1 MWKNLVQDSSLSV
14 IVAIDSAET
23 WFNADTTRMSNPSNQ
38 YKNFK
43 RFQRGMMNRLD
54 SGGFWLPS
62 NDKYLMALEN
72 IYNASPLPAKP
83 ASSSNLLAFMNPVWK
98 GLGPFEPPKV
108 HLSNSYASSTGIGRI
123 TCVRFHPTDPDQ
135 IFIGTQ
141 CGLYKTENG
150 GLDWQ
155 IWHTDEYLYGAGVS
169 CILIDPTNPDNMIIG
184 TGNITETSFW
194 SYSVGIF
201 SSSDGGYTWNH
212 FGGIFPGNFGTT
224 HVNRELI
231 MDLAIHPDSSSI
243 VFGLGNEGSLFK
255 TTNFGQSWTLF
266 HNLNSYA
273 PHHGCMS
280 GNTVKGNGYR
290 YISFVKDTNNA
301 TIMFLTG
308 NWIMRSD
315 HFGQSFTNL
324 TNNLIP
330 YSSDGNGICNLL
342 RNSQIAQFSGDTIKV
357 AYNEVISSNATTMR
371 IKYSTDYGNSWFNL
385 IGNINADFNYLLG
398 NQMESLDYE
407 MGFTISPHNSDRC
420 YILGR
425 NIQPVSRSLNRGGL
439 FFPSATQDYDPGIST
454 KMHADGR
461 GLDIFSSS
469 YGGEDMIVVAND
481 GGVSLSTNSGAT
493 WKNITGYGINAT
505 QFYSISISEN
515 GEDVAGGTLDNSSF
529 LYSGGLW
536 RHIGSSDGGTTLFS
550 KSSLS
555 SPEKLFYSIGL
566 GAMTTDKNADYKN
579 SNSVIPINNLPSK
592 MFDFPFEKIPHSQD
606 TYIMAR
612 GDGFYYS
619 NTNPD
624 LTSWH
629 LLHPGIFDSSYFYY
643 PRHIGLSPADTTII
657 YLTWFTDDI
666 WDTSRIAKNRVLVT
680 NNGLNSDTTDFV
692 DITNGDLKDA
702 LKHYNIAA
710 LEVDPTNADRVWVA
724 ITGYSDKRLFKTED
738 RGITWK
744 DITGDLTS
752 NSLFSNF
759 PIHDL
764 ESDYDLNE
772 GLFVATDIGVFYNNK
787 NLYSIV
793 GPDTIRN
800 WHNINAWHTSDNLPA
815 SRCHRIKISRDGQ
828 YLYAGTFGRG
838 VWKCDLNPVCAL
850 NSTPIVISG
859 NIIWNTSRKLQHNL
873 IIDSTA
879 SLTIH
884 NSRVN
889 FPRDASITIKRGG
902 KLILD
907 NALLTS
913 CNNDEMWGGIQ
924 VWGDSAKPQTD
935 LTAHGKLEIK
945 NGSIIENAH
954 NAVIMARVDNQS
966 GAGNIHWDYT
976 GGIIEA
982 ENSVFRNIGR
992 AVAFLSY
999 HNKHIP
1005 SGYEMKNAS
1014 KIEYCQFINNR
1025 RLNISSKRLFA
1036 FITMF
1041 DVLNVAVRGNTFTN
1055 EAPRS
1060 ADVTG
1065 NMGIYLEHAH
1075 LNLNAN
1081 IPAFQNT
1088 FQGLRHGIYVRNFN
1102 QAYRLQVKNN
1112 KFIDNYRGIRIENS
1126 VQPKIIGNEFKIKG
1140 WDEEINIYGCYVNP
1154 FYQSYDSTYASYG
1167 LMLDKSSGYTVEGND
1182 FSSYN
1187 GVSVSSNNIGF
1198 DRQTGIVVSES
1209 GPAANELYGNR
1220 FHDLLVGIR
1229 AQGVNGQYGPILSFG
1244 LDYKCNEFEDEIFT
1258 ACIGSAKGAI
1268 IDIVQGKMQYQPFS
1282 DFDPAGNL
1290 LKSNS
1295 TFPNPIPD
1303 QFWIDSDY
1311 STSFFQYVHHNISDY
1326 SPQSGRYVTSKVI
1339 PVNSGKTLIDFPCEN
1354 DSTPYVS
1361 PGSGSAAF
1369 SRIGIINYL
1378 VDSISQILVAG
1389 NHDSLFVLA
1398 DSDSL
1403 PLVSSTLSTFSPYLS
1418 HRVLKKLIA
1427 KAKVNPAQEYFDLL
1441 VENSP
1446 LPVDL
1451 YEHCEEIDFD
1461 SIQLL
1466 ELDSLQEG
1474 YSPLIILQ
1482 NEGSN
1487 YATERD
1493 RILYKQIE
1501 LWLEAEDDTIRY
1513 EKVINLLNVTPTLQA
1528 KFQQVDY
1535 LILLRAYSEASSL
1548 LDSIGLAE
1556 SEWTPYTD
1564 IYKDLLPILNMPGS
1578 WYNLPSDSASISRML
1593 THVRD
1598 ALPGSANLVPL
1609 LDFCLERFS
1618 CEDIQALN
1626 LPEAE
1631 SERRGEDNSDSNNE
1645 NITLES
1651 FNVYPNP
1658 NSGLVNILFKS
1669 NSKQKGIFNL
1679 MGITGT
1685 NIITGIEL
1693 KANEE
1698 IQINLE
1704 NQPIGIYF
1712 LRLEIDGQIFT
1723 QKFIKQ

>member
-1 MWKNLVQDSSLSV
+1 L
-14 IVAIDSAET
+14 
-23 WFNADTTRMSNPSNQ
+23 
-38 YKNFK
+38 
-43 RFQRGMMNRLD
+43 
-54 SGGFWLPS
+54 
-62 NDKYLMALEN
+62 
-72 IYNASPLPAKP
+72 
-83 ASSSNLLAFMNPVWK
+83 
-98 GLGPFEPPKV
+98 
-108 HLSNSYASSTGIGRI
+108 
-123 TCVRFHPTDPDQ
+123 
-135 IFIGTQ
+135 
-141 CGLYKTENG
+141 
-150 GLDWQ
+150 
-155 IWHTDEYLYGAGVS
+155 
-169 CILIDPTNPDNMIIG
+169 
-184 TGNITETSFW
+184 
-194 SYSVGIF
+194 
-201 SSSDGGYTWNH
+201 
-212 FGGIFPGNFGTT
+212 
-224 HVNRELI
+224 
-231 MDLAIHPDSSSI
+231 
-243 VFGLGNEGSLFK
+243 
-255 TTNFGQSWTLF
+255 
-266 HNLNSYA
+266 
-273 PHHGCMS
+273 
-280 GNTVKGNGYR
+280 
-290 YISFVKDTNNA
+290 
-301 TIMFLTG
+301 FLTG
-308 NWIMRSD
+308 NWIMRSVD
-315 HFGQSFTNL
+315 FGQSFTNL

-330 YSSDGNGICNLL
+330 YSSDENGICNLL
-342 RNSQIAQFSGDTIKV
+342 RNSQIAQFSVDTIKIT
-357 AYNEVISSNATTMR
+357 YNEIIDPDSVAMR
-371 IKYSTDYGNSWFNL
+371 IRFSTDYGNSWHNL
-385 IGNINADFNYLLG
+385 VGNPGVEFNYIPG
-398 NQMESLDYE
+398 SIEVLDYE
-407 MGFTISPHNSDRC
+407 IGFSVSPHNSDRC

-425 NIQPVSRSLNRGGL
+425 NFKPVSRSLNRGGL
-439 FFPSATQDYDPGIST
+439 FVPSATGGYDPGIST

-461 GLDIFSSS
+461 GLDIFSTS
-469 YGGEDMIVVAND
+469 YGGEDLVVVAND
-481 GGVSLSTNSGAT
+481 GGVSLSTNSGVT

-505 QFYSISISEN
+505 QFYSINISED

-529 LYSGGLW
+529 LYSGESW

-550 KSSLS
+550 KKINSSA
-555 SPEKLFYSIGL
+555 EKLFYSSGV
-566 GAMTTDKNADYKN
+566 GAMITHRYSDYKN
-579 SNSVIPINNLPSK
+579 SNVTNYINLLPSK
-592 MFDFPFEKIPHSQD
+592 MFDYPFEKIPNSQGSF
-606 TYIMAR
+606 IMAQW
-612 GDGFYYS
+612 DGFYYS
-619 NTNPD
+619 INDADSGT
-624 LTSWH
+624 WH
-629 LLHPGIFDSSYFYY
+629 LLHPGIFETGFYYY
-643 PRHIGLSPADTTII
+643 PRHIGISPSDTTKI
-657 YLTWFTDDI
+657 YLTYFTNDI
-666 WDTSRIAKNRVLVT
+666 WDSSPAKKRIFVT
-680 NNGLNSDTTDFV
+680 TNGLNSDTTDFI

-752 NSLFSNF
+752 NSFFSNF

-764 ESDYDLNE
+764 ESDYDQNE

-787 NLYSIV
+787 NLYSVV

-800 WHNINAWHTSDNLPA
+800 WHIINAWHTSDNLPA

-859 NIIWNTSRKLQHNL
+859 DIIWNSSRKLQHNL
-873 IIDSTA
+873 IIDSA
-879 SLTIH
+879 SSLTIH

-982 ENSVFRNIGR
+982 EYSVFRNIGR

-1005 SGYEMKNAS
+1005 TGYEMKNAS

-1025 RLNISSKRLFA
+1025 RLNISTKRLYA

-1041 DVLNVAVRGNTFTN
+1041 DVLNVTVRGNTFTN

-1065 NMGIYLEHAH
+1065 NIGIYLEHAH

-1126 VQPKIIGNEFKIKG
+1126 VQPKIVDNEFKIKG

-1187 GVSVSSNNIGF
+1187 GVFVSSNNIGF

-1229 AQGVNGQYGPILSFG
+1229 AQGVNGLYGPILSYG
-1244 LDYKCNEFEDEIFT
+1244 LDYRCNEFEDEIFT

-1268 IDIVQGKMQYQPFS
+1268 VDIVQGEVKYPISYFQ
-1282 DFDPAGNL
+1282 PAGNL

-1295 TFPNPIPD
+1295 SFSTPIPD
-1303 QFWIDSDY
+1303 QFWIDPDY

-1354 DSTPYVS
+1354 GSNPYVS
-1361 PGSGSAAF
+1361 PGSGSAAI

-1378 VDSISQILVAG
+1378 VDSISQILEAG
-1389 NHDSLFVLA
+1389 NQDSLYALA

-1418 HRVLKKLIA
+1418 QRVLKKLIS
-1427 KAKVNPAQEYFDLL
+1427 KAKVNAAQEYFDLL

-1446 LPVDL
+1446 LPGGL

-1466 ELDSLQEG
+1466 ELGSLQEG
-1474 YSPLIILQ
+1474 YSPLTILQ

-1501 LWLEAEDDTIRY
+1501 LWLEEEEDTIRY
-1513 EKVINLLNVTPTLQA
+1513 EKVIILLNVTPTLQA
-1528 KFQQVDY
+1528 KFQLVDY

-1548 LDSIGLAE
+1548 LDSIGSAE

-1578 WYNLPSDSASISRML
+1578 WYNLPSDSALIGRML
-1593 THVRD
+1593 THVRNG
-1598 ALPGSANLVPL
+1598 LPGSANLVPL

-1618 CEDIQALN
+1618 CEDIQALK
-1626 LPEAE
+1626 LPDES
-1631 SERRGEDNSDSNNE
+1631 SERRGVVNSESYKVSSAIE
-1645 NITLES
+1645 SLNI
-1651 FNVYPNP
+1651 FPNP
-1658 NSGLVNILFKS
+1658 NSGKFEVLYKS
-1669 NSKQKGIFNL
+1669 NNLREGTLKL
-1679 MGITGT
+1679 MGISGNTVLNG
-1685 NIITGIEL
+1685 IIIQ
-1693 KANEE
+1693 ANQEF
-1698 IQINLE
+1698 QLNLE
-1704 NQPIGIYF
+1704 GIPKGIYI
-1712 LRLEIDGQIFT
+1712 LQLEAQDQFFT
-1723 QKFIKQ
+1723 RKIIVQ